1 MENYHKPLKASV
13 SGTGAKRHKLA
24 DKKLAHF
31 GQPPTSSKLGKEEVK
46 KEVRLTK
53 DTRGGNIKPKLKV
66 AMFMNLLTPSG
77 MKKVR
82 MRNVTET
89 PDNRHHARMNIITKG
104 TIVDTEAGKAKVT
117 NRVGQDGVVNG
128 ILVK

>member
-1 MENYHKPLKASV
+1 MENYHKPLKSTIR
-13 SGTGAKRHKLA
+13 GTGAKRHKFA

-31 GQPPTSSKLGKEEVK
+31 GSPATNSRLAKEGAKV
-46 KEVRLTK
+46 EVRMLK
-53 DTRGGNIKPKLKV
+53 DTRGGNIKNKLKS
-66 AMFMNLLTPSG
+66 AMYMNLLTPSG

-82 MRNVTET
+82 MRNVIET
-89 PDNRHHARMNIITKG
+89 PDNRHHARMNILTKG
-104 TIVDTEAGKAKVT
+104 AIVDTEAGKAKVS

>member
-1 MENYHKPLKASV
+1 MENYHKPLKATAR
-13 SGTGAKRHKLA
+13 GTGAKRHKFA

-31 GQPPTSSKLGKEEVK
+31 GQPPTNTRLAKEGVKEEVRINK
-46 KEVRLTK
+46 P
-53 DTRGGNIKPKLKV
+53 TRGGNIKQKLKA
-66 AMFMNLLTPSG
+66 AMFINLLTPSG

-82 MRNVTET
+82 IRNVTET

-104 TIVDTEAGKAKVT
+104 TIVDTELGKAKVT

-128 ILVK
+128 VLMK

>member
-1 MENYHKPLKASV
+1 MENYHKPLKATTR
-13 SGTGAKRHKLA
+13 GTGAKRHKFA

-31 GQPPTSSKLGKEEVK
+31 GQPPTNARLGKEGAK
-46 KEVRLTK
+46 NEVRLTK
-53 DTRGGNIKPKLKV
+53 STRGGNIKPKLKV
-66 AMFMNLLTPSG
+66 SMFINLLMGSI

-82 MRNVTET
+82 MRNVVET
-89 PDNRHHARMNIITKG
+89 PDNRHNARQNILTKG
-104 TIVDTEAGKAKVT
+104 AIVDTEAGKAKVT